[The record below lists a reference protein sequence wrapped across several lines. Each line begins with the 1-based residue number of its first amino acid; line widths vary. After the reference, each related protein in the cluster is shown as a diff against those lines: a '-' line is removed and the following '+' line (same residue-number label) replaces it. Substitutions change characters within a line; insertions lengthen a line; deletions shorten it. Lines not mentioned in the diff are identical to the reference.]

1 MCCTKKSWY
10 WIFIA
15 DYQNSGASSGGE
27 ENTPKKRRITGTKR
41 IEFETTYAKASTWLQ
56 KALESIEQ
64 MDHHQNVEENDDID
78 EMNTHLDAINQLN
91 SEIKEWRAMIR
102 QAMTLG
108 I

>member
-1 MCCTKKSWY
+1 
-10 WIFIA
+10 
-15 DYQNSGASSGGE
+15 
-27 ENTPKKRRITGTKR
+27 
-41 IEFETTYAKASTWLQ
+41 
-56 KALESIEQ
+56 